1 MNGIYWATAAGI
13 GFGIFQTLHRRAGQ
27 SVDRFLATF
36 LLVAVSSVVLIG
48 AAAVMGDL
56 DVLAG
61 ASALAVLNFSLAGV
75 IHFTVGWTFLT
86 FSQRRVGAAR
96 TGALIGTSPLFGT
109 VIAALVLG
117 EFLTFPAM
125 MGVALVVI
133 GVFLISN
140 G

>member
-1 MNGIYWATAAGI
+1 MSGIYWATAAGI
-13 GFGIFQTLHRRAGQ
+13 GFGVFQTVHRRAGRG
-27 SVDRFLATF
+27 VDRFLATF
-36 LLVAVSSVVLIG
+36 ILLTVSSIVLI
-48 AAAVMGDL
+48 AATAVMGDL
-56 DVLAG
+56 DVMAG

-75 IHFTVGWTFLT
+75 IHFSVGWTFLT
-86 FSQRRVGAAR
+86 FSQRRIGAAR

-109 VIAALVLG
+109 VIAAVVLG